1 MRLQCPR
8 FAYVGLLTVI
18 LFAAVSHAQ
27 TTQPAVLTPDWTPLF
42 NGKDLSGFYTF
53 VNREPRNVDPD
64 GYYKVTDGMIH
75 VLGIPATEARKE
87 FGFFATEKSYSNYH
101 LRAQYKWGKTKFAPR
116 LTQPRD
122 SGVLFH
128 MNDTDRIWP
137 RSIEC
142 QVQEGDTGEMII
154 VGNNL
159 EVTIPTKARGNN
171 ANQRM
176 FDPAGTPTAVNRG
189 RVYKQPVA
197 DKLDDWNT
205 VEVITRGDSA
215 VHIVNGV
222 VMMSI
227 TNMKMTDTNQ
237 PLTSGRIVFQAEGA
251 ELFYRNIEIR
261 GLKPDEELPRPAP

>member
-1 MRLQCPR
+1 MRSPFYLLVH
-8 FAYVGLLTVI
+8 VGLLLI
-18 LFAAVSHAQ
+18 FASSGHAQ
-27 TTQPAVLTPDWTPLF
+27 TTQPAALTTDWTPLF

-53 VNREPRNVDPD
+53 VNRQPKNTDPE
-64 GYYKVTDGMIH
+64 GYYKVTDGTIH
-75 VLGIPATEARKE
+75 VLGLPATEARKE
-87 FGFFATEKSYSNYH
+87 FGYFATEKSYSNFH
-101 LRAQYKWGKTKFAPR
+101 LRAQYKWGQTKFAPR
-116 LTQPRD
+116 LTLPRD

-176 FDPAGTPTAVNRG
+176 YDREGSPTAVTRG

-205 VEVITRGDSA
+205 VEVIAKGDSA
-215 VHIVNGV
+215 LHIVNGV
-222 VMMSI
+222 LMMSI
-227 TNMKMTDTNQ
+227 TGMKMTDTNQ

-251 ELFYRNIEIR
+251 EVFYRNIEIR
-261 GLKPDEELPRPAP
+261 GLNPDEKLPVSMP